1 MLKFFNRNAV
11 SHALI
16 AGTLACLALGSLLI
30 ALASRQQ
37 NAPQAATWWMR
48 IAIAFFV
55 LLLVYSLPKLAHLI
69 SPEVLPFNLPFHIP
83 GIGIA
88 FGAFVAVVALT
99 AFSTGNNLLYLIF
112 SLLLAMLVVSAV
124 AARLN
129 LTRLDLDL
137 NPPKHLFAGEPVT
150 LELLFTNR
158 KRLLPAFS
166 LMVVLKEPDASA
178 TWHELAFVA
187 VVPPRAQARVRTT
200 HTFTQR
206 GVYQLQNLLVVTRF
220 PFGLV
225 ERSYALD
232 SSGELIV
239 YPHVPALRQFEQ
251 NLPFALGQLESLRKG
266 SGSDL
271 YAIRPYQPADHRH
284 AIDWKAT
291 AKTSRLMVREFTRE
305 DDWRVTVIFDVQ
317 ATAAEHEKFE
327 RAISLTA
334 SLLEHFIAEG
344 AEVRLLLGEQDLGY
358 GSNRAHWYA
367 LLRAL
372 AQVPAPEETV
382 EANDE
387 AAAAQPKQPPTD
399 TNWRDQLWHASP
411 GGEFRIWLTSASPPA
426 LPGTHHP
433 GTHVIHFAEL

>member
-1 MLKFFNRNAV
+1 L
-11 SHALI
+11 
-16 AGTLACLALGSLLI
+16 
-30 ALASRQQ
+30 
-37 NAPQAATWWMR
+37 
-48 IAIAFFV
+48 
-55 LLLVYSLPKLAHLI
+55 
-69 SPEVLPFNLPFHIP
+69 
-83 GIGIA
+83 A

-166 LMVVLKEPDASA
+166 LTVVLKEPDAGGV
-178 TWHELAFVA
+178 WRELAFVP
-187 VVPPRAQARVRTT
+187 VVPPRAQVRVRLT
-200 HTFTQR
+200 HTFMQR
-206 GVYQLQNLLVVTRF
+206 GVYELQNLLVVTRF

-232 SSGELIV
+232 SSGELVV
-239 YPHVPALRQFEQ
+239 YPHVPALRQFER

-271 YAIRPYQPADHRH
+271 YAIRQYQPADHRH

-291 AKTSRLMVREFTRE
+291 AKTARLMVREFTRE
-305 DDWRVTVIFDVQ
+305 DDWRVTVIFDIQ
-317 ATAAEHEKFE
+317 ATVAEREKFE

-334 SLLEHFIAEG
+334 SLLEHFITEG
-344 AEVRLLLGEQDLGY
+344 AEVRLLLGEQDSGY

-367 LLRAL
+367 LLREL
-372 AQVPAPEETV
+372 ARLRVPDESAEAET
-382 EANDE
+382 EE
-387 AAAAQPKQPPTD
+387 AATEPIPAEIITSESR
-399 TNWRDQLWHASP
+399 WREQLWQAGP
-411 GGEFRIWLTSASPPA
+411 GSEFRIWLTSAPPAA
-426 LPGTHHP
+426 LPGGAQP
-433 GTHVIHFAEL
+433 ALHVIHFADL

>member
-1 MLKFFNRNAV
+1 MLKFLNRNSV
-11 SHALI
+11 SFALV
-16 AGTLACLALGSLLI
+16 AGTLGCLALGSLLI

-37 NAPQAATWWMR
+37 GALTGATWWMR
-48 IAIAFFV
+48 TAIV
-55 LLLVYSLPKLAHLI
+55 LFILLILYTLPKLAQLV
-69 SPEVLPFNLPFHIP
+69 SPEALPFTLPFHVP
-83 GIGIA
+83 GLGLA

-112 SLLLAMLVVSAV
+112 SLLLAMMVVSAV

-137 NPPKHLFAGEPVT
+137 SPPKHIFAEEPVT
-150 LELLFTNR
+150 LELTFTNR

-166 LMVVLKEPDASA
+166 LTVVLKENDAK
-178 TWHELAFVA
+178 TEPRELAFVA
-187 VVPPRAQARVRTT
+187 VVPPRAQARVRST

-206 GVYQLQNLLVVTRF
+206 GVYELQFLQVVTRF

-232 SSGELIV
+232 SSGELVV

-251 NLPFALGQLESLRKG
+251 SLPFSLGQLESPRKG
-266 SGSDL
+266 NGSDL

-305 DDWRVTVIFDVQ
+305 DDWRVTVMFDIQ
-317 ATAAEHEKFE
+317 ATPDESEKFE
-327 RAISLTA
+327 RAVSLTA

-344 AEVRLLLGEQDLGY
+344 AEVRLLIGETDLGY
-358 GSNRAHWYA
+358 GSSRVHWYA
-367 LLRAL
+367 MLRELARLQTPEHTIGEETEELAETPPPAL
-372 AQVPAPEETV
+372 ADPVWQAVPAT
-382 EANDE
+382 
-387 AAAAQPKQPPTD
+387 
-399 TNWRDQLWHASP
+399 P
-411 GGEFRIWLTSASPPA
+411 GSEFCVWLTSAGPDAVPGSLRPA
-426 LPGTHHP
+426 
-433 GTHVIHFAEL
+433 THVIHFADL